1 MNLPNPSPEIG
12 LASSSER
19 GAGAILTV
27 DLDAV
32 AGNYAILAGKG
43 GAEVDCAA
51 VVKANAYG
59 LGMAQ
64 VAPALFR
71 AGCRVFFV
79 ALPEEGVALRG
90 LLPEAVIFVL
100 GGLLPELEDDF
111 LAYGLIPV
119 LNSLE
124 EIETWTARARSFGR
138 ALAAGL
144 HVDTGMRRLGLPPD
158 ELDRLA
164 AAHGRLDGIELTL
177 IMSHLVSSEEPDNP
191 LNATQLKAFRRALK
205 RLPPAPA
212 SLANSS
218 GVFLGPRYHFD
229 LLRPGVALYGANPT
243 PGKANPMREVVRLQ
257 GRIWQVR
264 NAQPG
269 ETVGYGA
276 TYEVRRPSR
285 IATVALG
292 YGHGYPRALSN
303 AGEVY
308 LGNQSAPVIGR
319 VSMDSMTVDV
329 TELPEALVRPGTLV
343 DVIGRHNPIDA
354 VAAAAGT
361 VAYELLTGLGQRY
374 HRVYLGG
381 GGGA

>member
-1 MNLPNPSPEIG
+1 MSPASDTCEES
-12 LASSSER
+12 LAARS
-19 GAGAILTV
+19 AGAILGI
-27 DLDAV
+27 DLA
-32 AGNYAILAGKG
+32 ALAENYRILARR
-43 GAEVDCAA
+43 GAAGVGCAA
-51 VVKANAYG
+51 VVKADGYG
-59 LGMAQ
+59 LCLDR
-64 VAPALFR
+64 VAPALWS
-71 AGCRVFFV
+71 AGCRTFFV
-79 ALPEEGVALRG
+79 AQLEEGATLRD
-90 LLPEAVIFVL
+90 LLPAAEIHVL
-100 GGLLPELEDDF
+100 GGLLPGLENAF
-111 LAYGLIPV
+111 LAHRLTPT
-119 LNSLE
+119 LNALDE
-124 EIETWTARARSFGR
+124 VEIWAAHARRRGTP
-138 ALAAGL
+138 LAAGL
-144 HVDTGMRRLGLPPD
+144 HVDTGMRRLGLPPE
-158 ELDRLA
+158 ELDLLA
-164 AAHGRLDGIELTL
+164 GDLGRLTGIELALL
-177 IMSHLVSSEEPDNP
+177 ISHLACAEQPDHP
-191 LNATQLKAFRRALK
+191 LNARQLAAFKDARA
-205 RLPPAPA
+205 RLPACPA
-212 SLANSS
+212 SFANSS
-218 GVFLGPRYHFD
+218 GIFLGPDYHFD

-343 DVIGRHNPIDA
+343 DVIGHHNPIDA